1 MKWEDIR
8 SSRPAWAQENNQKR
22 EETLPLRHPN
32 EERPALACLWGSIH
46 LLFLLI
52 SQQSHKLTSSYN
64 GHIVV
69 THDYKAMSFQK
80 KQAFPLRLYSLASL
94 ACPRLRAFISK
105 EGQGFS
111 FILLPSLLKTS
122 LAHKEKA
129 TKPSPT
135 SPTRQKQ
142 SVSQIKIFPYNFLT
156 LWHNPSNSL
165 SPG

>member
-8 SSRPAWAQENNQKR
+8 SSRPAWAQENKRKR
-22 EETLPLRHPN
+22 EETLPLRHLN

-64 GHIVV
+64 DHVVV

-122 LAHKEKA
+122 LAHKKKGYK
-129 TKPSPT
+129 TQSNFTNT
-135 SPTRQKQ
+135 SEAVCEPDKNLPQQ
-142 SVSQIKIFPYNFLT
+142 FSYSLT
-156 LWHNPSNSL
+156 
-165 SPG
+165 

>member
-8 SSRPAWAQENNQKR
+8 SSRPAWAQENKRKR
-22 EETLPLRHPN
+22 EETLPLRHLN

-46 LLFLLI
+46 LFLLI
-52 SQQSHKLTSSYN
+52 SQQSHKLTSLYN
-64 GHIVV
+64 DHVVV

-122 LAHKEKA
+122 LAH
-129 TKPSPT
+129 TKKGYKTQSNFTNT
-135 SPTRQKQ
+135 SEE

-156 LWHNPSNSL
+156 LWHNPSNSP